1 MKVFRN
7 LTFKIFIV
15 AFLIGVLLIG
25 YMVRQDVKE
34 NISST
39 IYKLSAK
46 ETNIIMIRKQ
56 AEENNF
62 GYITDKTFIDLYE
75 SIELENGYVCLLD
88 ENMNIH
94 QLKNFENNSNEKM
107 IQEIVDNKFEN
118 VIFLKWDMQG
128 YDFSIQKIVKNG
140 FKDLPLMRGIYFD
153 EEGNA
158 CVISMTYLD
167 TIYPYYLVE
176 FYPLNDYKTELVEFV
191 IKDYLDKYNL
201 GFIIFMIGLYIVLNQ
216 FNKRLKN
223 IHKITYD
230 IANQQLDEDLNEK
243 GNDELSEISRNI
255 NKISND
261 LRKTKKDLRKELE
274 HVKRLEELRKEF
286 IANFTHEMKT
296 PLAIINGNLELLENT
311 NDENK
316 RKHYYEIINHSIETI
331 NSLILQMLEL
341 SKLEAEAVELE
352 KEMFL
357 LEDKVMDILDDNESL
372 LLEKKI
378 KIDLKVEDDI
388 YIYADKNRI
397 GMVIY
402 NFLSNAIKHS
412 DNQSIIV
419 IKISNDEFSIYN
431 QGKNIEEKIINDI
444 WLSFVSTDD
453 NGTGLGLA
461 IARSILELHD
471 FKYGVRNKEQGVE
484 FFFQYKR
491 AFMK

>member
-1 MKVFRN
+1 M
-7 LTFKIFIV
+7 
-15 AFLIGVLLIG
+15 
-25 YMVRQDVKE
+25 
-34 NISST
+34 
-39 IYKLSAK
+39 
-46 ETNIIMIRKQ
+46 
-56 AEENNF
+56 
-62 GYITDKTFIDLYE
+62 
-75 SIELENGYVCLLD
+75 
-88 ENMNIH
+88 
-94 QLKNFENNSNEKM
+94 
-107 IQEIVDNKFEN
+107 
-118 VIFLKWDMQG
+118 
-128 YDFSIQKIVKNG
+128 
-140 FKDLPLMRGIYFD
+140 
-153 EEGNA
+153 
-158 CVISMTYLD
+158 
-167 TIYPYYLVE
+167 
-176 FYPLNDYKTELVEFV
+176 
-191 IKDYLDKYNL
+191 
-201 GFIIFMIGLYIVLNQ
+201 
-216 FNKRLKN
+216 
-223 IHKITYD
+223 
-230 IANQQLDEDLNEK
+230 

-274 HVKRLEELRKEF
+274 HVKKLEELRKEF

-412 DNQSIIV
+412 DNQSIIM
-419 IKISNDEFSIYN
+419 IKISNEEFSIYN